1 MDLYLRLFDWSST
14 MDKFIDVRRMIAAKN
29 PRLLK
34 WLPGF
39 IIRYVERIIHQED
52 INAFMIK
59 HKEASAYEFCKACME
74 EFEIELNLK
83 GKENIIRPPESCVF
97 VGNHPLGGF
106 DAVALISS
114 IDDVRPDLRFIVNDF
129 LLSVENLRSRFV
141 GVNKVGRNARESL
154 KAVENQ
160 FADDTATFIF
170 PAGLVSRK
178 QNGIIRDLE
187 WSKTFVS
194 KAKKYKKP
202 VIPVYIEGRLTN
214 RFYRLANIRKALRIK
229 LNIEMFFLVDELFRQ
244 KNTKMDIIIGEP
256 VPPETFDKTR
266 SEKEWAEWMKEK
278 VYQLKQS

>member
-1 MDLYLRLFDWSST
+1 
-14 MDKFIDVRRMIAAKN
+14 MIAAKN